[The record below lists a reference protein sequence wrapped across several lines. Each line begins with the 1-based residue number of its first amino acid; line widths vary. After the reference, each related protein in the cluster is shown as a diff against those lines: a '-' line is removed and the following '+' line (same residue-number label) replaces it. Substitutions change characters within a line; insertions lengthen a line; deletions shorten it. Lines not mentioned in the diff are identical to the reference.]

1 MNPADR
7 IRRERTSRMT
17 TFQKLKHEARR
28 AEQRSDWARA
38 IDLYQRALDTDE
50 DMADLSLYNRIGDLH
65 LRLGENEAAVEY
77 YERAVERYADNA
89 MHTSAIALCNKILRI
104 APGRTTIYRRL
115 ALLHARTGLLVEG
128 RGNMLAYVRHVLA
141 DGEPEDAALAVAE
154 FVELTK
160 DDEICLQY
168 AAELTER
175 GEKSAAAAQLRA
187 AAGLRTDRGDD
198 AAELHA
204 RITELDPDGGA
215 STGDSSAS
223 AEPAEPAVRRSPERL
238 ANLVARQLADQ
249 ATDAAFEADT
259 PPRPP
264 VAAARTDDDLGEVR
278 VQVDRFRS
286 RVADVL
292 ETGDV
297 TIRYDLGVEFMTIGL
312 LEEAIEEFRV
322 AVTDPRLLEAANAR
336 IGECLALRGSEASFD
351 ELRRASRA
359 SPGSA
364 PRRTPDTEA
373 PAAAEAGAP
382 EPAVMPA
389 PPMPPES
396 VVTPE
401 SVEITDA
408 SEAVEQVEQHEAE
421 PSAGETDAA
430 GVPEMSDDRT
440 SDAEEEALQG
450 HFFRARLAQYRIRR
464 AEERHKIDH
473 AAHLDLGA
481 AYIEMGLHQEALREL
496 GVALEGP
503 RPIPGRAVRA
513 LRELALR
520 LGESPDLAL
529 EVIEQLAASGQD
541 PAAAA
546 LGTQLMEAWGDEH
559 PLADR
564 LSELRTRLRGSVD
577 ELPALEDMFP
587 ALREPVGDVAAD
599 ALDAA
604 ADLHDTDPD
613 ASDGPPPEEVEPPEA
628 AEETGPSADQMLV
641 RAAELVGDGDAEGAI
656 QHLQDSLDRLE
667 AGHRTREALVVLKRL
682 LELQPDDAAL
692 HEHRTE
698 LAMMVDDRD
707 ELLSAFA
714 GLGACLRRL
723 GAAKRAR
730 AAYGRILDVDPSN
743 EMARQAIARI
753 DEAEVALERES
764 RDGEEPPSA
773 STDAPPPDEDD
784 EELEA
789 MNDFLDGLEEAELKI
804 LADDAEDGAL
814 PESTDDG
821 AEDVTARS
829 RYELGLAFRQM
840 GMWDEALRELRP
852 TIGRV
857 TDRLGV
863 LEAVGECLV
872 RLGRPAEAITT
883 LQDKLRADEDAEQVG
898 PLYFLGLALQA
909 EDEHEEAR
917 EVFRRVE
924 AVRPGYRDTTD
935 RLSELSL

>member
-1 MNPADR
+1 
-7 IRRERTSRMT
+7 MT

-38 IDLYQRALDTDE
+38 IDLYQRALDADE

-104 APGRTTIYRRL
+104 APGRTSIYRRL
-115 ALLHARTGLLVEG
+115 ALLHARTGLVVEG
-128 RGNMLAYVRHVLA
+128 RGNMMAYVRHVLA
-141 DGEPEDAALAVAE
+141 DGEPEDAAVAVAE

-175 GEKSAAAAQLRA
+175 DETTAAAAQLRA
-187 AAGLRTDRGDD
+187 AASLRTDRGED

-204 RITELDPDGGA
+204 RIAELDPDGVATGA
-215 STGDSSAS
+215 SSAS
-223 AEPAEPAVRRSPERL
+223 DEPEEPEVRRPPERL
-238 ANLVARQLADQ
+238 ADLVARRLADQ
-249 ATDAAFEADT
+249 ETDTAFEADA
-259 PPRPP
+259 PPHDP
-264 VAAARTDDDLGEVR
+264 VTAVGTDDDLADVR

-292 ETGDV
+292 ETGDP

-312 LEEAIEEFRV
+312 LEEAIEEFSV
-322 AVTDPRLLEAANAR
+322 AVADPRLLEAANAR
-336 IGECLALRGSEASFD
+336 IGECLALRGSEASF
-351 ELRRASRA
+351 EVLRRASRA
-359 SPGSA
+359 SPGSGVPGEPAGDA
-364 PRRTPDTEA
+364 PAE
-373 PAAAEAGAP
+373 PAAAPESGEAP
-382 EPAVMPA
+382 EA
-389 PPMPPES
+389 P
-396 VVTPE
+396 
-401 SVEITDA
+401 
-408 SEAVEQVEQHEAE
+408 EAAERHEAAPRAAE
-421 PSAGETDAA
+421 PGPDEVSAT
-430 GVPEMSDDRT
+430 SDDRKA
-440 SDAEEEALQG
+440 DAEQDAIQG

-464 AEERHKIDH
+464 AEERHQVDH

-496 GVALEGP
+496 AVALDGP

-520 LGESPDLAL
+520 LGDAPDLAL
-529 EVIEQLAASGQD
+529 EVIEQLADSGQG

-546 LGTQLMEAWGDEH
+546 LGDQLAEAWGDDH
-559 PLADR
+559 PLVDR
-564 LSELRTRLRGSVD
+564 LSELRARLGGAVD

-587 ALREPVGDVAAD
+587 ALQEPGATPV
-599 ALDAA
+599 
-604 ADLHDTDPD
+604 D
-613 ASDGPPPEEVEPPEA
+613 ASDAIDASDLIDAAPDARDALPGDEEPPEA
-628 AEETGPSADQMLV
+628 IDEDAGPSADQILV
-641 RAAELVGDGDAEGAI
+641 RAAELVGAGDAERAI
-656 QHLQDSLDRLE
+656 EHLEVSLGRLD
-667 AGHRTREALVVLKRL
+667 AGHRTREALVVLGRL
-682 LELQPDDAAL
+682 LELKPDDATL

-707 ELLSAFA
+707 ELLAAFA

-723 GAAKRAR
+723 GDAKRAR
-730 AAYGRILDVDPSN
+730 AAYGRMLDVDPSN
-743 EMARQAIARI
+743 ELARQGIARI
-753 DEAEVALERES
+753 DDAEVALEHGSRE
-764 RDGEEPPSA
+764 REEPPSA
-773 STDAPPPDEDD
+773 ATEAPPSDEDD

-789 MNDFLDGLEEAELKI
+789 MYEFLDGLEEAELEI
-804 LADDAEDGAL
+804 QPNGAEDGEP
-814 PESTDDG
+814 PESAEG
-821 AEDVTARS
+821 AEGETEDATARS

-852 TIGRV
+852 ALGRV

-872 RLGRPAEAITT
+872 KLGRPAEAIEL
-883 LQDKLRADEDAEQVG
+883 LQEKLRADEDAEQVG

-909 EDEHEEAR
+909 EDQHGEAR
-917 EVFRRVE
+917 DVFRRVE
-924 AVRPGYRDTTD
+924 AVRPRYRDTAD
-935 RLSELSL
+935 RLSELSH

>member
-1 MNPADR
+1 
-7 IRRERTSRMT
+7 MT

-38 IDLYQRALDTDE
+38 IDLYQRALDADE

-104 APGRTTIYRRL
+104 APGRTSIYRRL
-115 ALLHARTGLLVEG
+115 GLLHARTGLLVEG
-128 RGNMLAYVRHVLA
+128 RGNMVAYVRHVLA

-175 GEKSAAAAQLRA
+175 DETTAAAAQLRA
-187 AAGLRTDRGDD
+187 AARLRTDRGED

-204 RITELDPDGGA
+204 RIAELDPDGGVA
-215 STGDSSAS
+215 TGASSAS
-223 AEPAEPAVRRSPERL
+223 VEPEDGRPPERL

-249 ATDAAFEADT
+249 GADAAFEADA
-259 PPRPP
+259 PPRAP
-264 VAAARTDDDLGEVR
+264 VAAAPTDDDLAEVR

-292 ETGDV
+292 ETGDP

-322 AVTDPRLLEAANAR
+322 AVADPRLLEAANAR
-336 IGECLALRGSEASFD
+336 IGECLALRGSEASF
-351 ELRRASRA
+351 EVLRRASRA
-359 SPGSA
+359 SLGSGA
-364 PRRTPDTEA
+364 SGGSGGDAQAGAEGGTPEA
-373 PAAAEAGAP
+373 PESAETA
-382 EPAVMPA
+382 EPAVA
-389 PPMPPES
+389 PGSGGAPDAPEAA
-396 VVTPE
+396 E
-401 SVEITDA
+401 R
-408 SEAVEQVEQHEAE
+408 HEAD
-421 PSAGETDAA
+421 PPAGETDADEVSA
-430 GVPEMSDDRT
+430 MADDRRA
-440 SDAEEEALQG
+440 DAEEDAIQG

-464 AEERHKIDH
+464 AEERHQVDH

-496 GVALEGP
+496 AVALEGP

-520 LGESPDLAL
+520 LEDAPELAL
-529 EVIEQLAASGQD
+529 EVIEQLADSGQG
-541 PAAAA
+541 PAADA
-546 LGTQLMEAWGDEH
+546 LGNQLAEAWGDDH
-559 PLADR
+559 PLVDR
-564 LSELRTRLRGSVD
+564 LSELRARLGGAVD

-587 ALREPVGDVAAD
+587 ALQEPDGTTVD
-599 ALDAA
+599 AI
-604 ADLHDTDPD
+604 DTAPD
-613 ASDGPPPEEVEPPEA
+613 ARDAPPGDEQLSDEQMSEAIDEEA
-628 AEETGPSADQMLV
+628 GPSADQILV
-641 RAAELVGDGDAEGAI
+641 RAAELVGAGDAEGAI
-656 QHLQDSLDRLE
+656 EHLEESLGRLD
-667 AGHRTREALVVLKRL
+667 AGHRTREALVVLGRL
-682 LELQPDDAAL
+682 LELKPDDVTL

-698 LAMMVDDRD
+698 LAMMVSDRD
-707 ELLSAFA
+707 ELLAAFA
-714 GLGACLRRL
+714 RLGACLRRL
-723 GAAKRAR
+723 GDAKRAR
-730 AAYGRILDVDPSN
+730 AAYGRMLDVDPSN
-743 EMARQAIARI
+743 ELARQAIARI
-753 DEAEVALERES
+753 DEAEVTLELES
-764 RDGEEPPSA
+764 RERAEPSSA
-773 STDAPPPDEDD
+773 PTKAPDSDEDD

-789 MNDFLDGLEEAELKI
+789 MYDFLDGLEEAELEI
-804 LADDAEDGAL
+804 EPNGAENGAP
-814 PESTDDG
+814 PEG
-821 AEDVTARS
+821 AEDETEDATARS

-852 TIGRV
+852 ALGRV

-863 LEAVGECLV
+863 LEAVGECLFK
-872 RLGRPAEAITT
+872 LGRPLEAIEL
-883 LQDKLRADEDAEQVG
+883 LQEKLRADEDAEQVG

-909 EDEHEEAR
+909 EDQHEEAR

-924 AVRPGYRDTTD
+924 AVQPGYRDAAD